1 MSADSVHPQLALTLF
16 PCKSKETN
24 YLVYT
29 TSVNDLARTIANYNY
44 LWIDYE
50 VAGSIEGIVDI
61 MKLPIICPDLLFTYN
76 KENNQIDVQD
86 SYSFE
91 RIGVI
96 SKINYELTF

>member
-24 YLVYT
+24 LLVYT
-29 TSVNDLARTIANYNY
+29 TSVNDLARIIANYNY
-44 LWIDYE
+44 LWIEYE
-50 VAGSIEGIVDI
+50 VAGSIEGLVDV
-61 MKLPIICPDLLFTYN
+61 MKLPTHCPDLLFTYN
-76 KENNQIDVQD
+76 KDNNQIDVQD

-96 SKINYELTF
+96 SKIEYPLCF